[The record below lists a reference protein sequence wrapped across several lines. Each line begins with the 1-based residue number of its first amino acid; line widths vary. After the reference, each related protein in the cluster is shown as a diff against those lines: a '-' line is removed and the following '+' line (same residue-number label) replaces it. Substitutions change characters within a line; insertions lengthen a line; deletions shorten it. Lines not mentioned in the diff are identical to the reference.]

1 MNDTAPALAKKSGD
15 DSYRDISLRN
25 VSPRDLTFRKISWAV
40 LILLTLYVCY
50 FSHLEAFGFIGPDE
64 PRYTWI
70 ARDMAESGDWVTPR
84 LYAKPWFEKPV
95 LYYWSAALC
104 FKLFGV
110 NEASARLPS
119 AVCALL
125 ATLALAWLTLRVGG
139 WQMAR
144 WVLLLVPS
152 TVGMIGFSHAAAPD
166 MPFSAMLSVAMV
178 CAAVVL
184 DLVPKNFLKKNPAD
198 ESITGN
204 FRDTSELQTG
214 TVGRIPPNEVPGEE
228 AREDRSVFRQTKKTI
243 YLSLALFG
251 FFLGVAVLAK
261 GPAAL
266 ILAGGATL
274 LWAAFTKRWRE
285 TLRLFHPIAVS
296 TFFLTCLPWY
306 VLCARRNPDFFRVF
320 IIEHNFKRYLTPE
333 FQHIQP
339 FWYYLPITMVAL
351 LPWIFW
357 LTWLASGKRRE
368 DESRHQRSQMLFL
381 AAWGVFPILFF
392 SLSKSKLPGYILPAV
407 FPLGFLISL
416 AVARA
421 LKSRQV
427 FGRYV
432 LGLTGA
438 LLFVS
443 PGWIFFSKAH
453 VRGPLVSLYVL
464 VAAVG
469 GLIVIGAALLR
480 QTRAG
485 LILSVVLVL
494 FLLNLVYV
502 SLSKLDAQLS
512 ARSCAKL
519 IGVER
524 AANTYSFKLQRSWQY
539 QLNFYLHREIVEW
552 SPSIAGEA
560 MVVTSEKNLEELKQS
575 AQIIAVI
582 SEQSTQAEVVVVR
595 PTLLTRPIL

>member
-1 MNDTAPALAKKSGD
+1 MNDTAPALAKKFGD
-15 DSYRDISLRN
+15 DSYREVLSRDASIRG
-25 VSPRDLTFRKISWAV
+25 VAFRDLSFRKFSWAV

-50 FSHLEAFGFIGPDE
+50 FSHLGAFGLIGPDE
-64 PRYTWI
+64 PRYAWI

-84 LYAKPWFEKPV
+84 LYGKPWFEKPV
-95 LYYWSAALC
+95 FYYWSAALC

-125 ATLALAWLTLRVGG
+125 ATLALAWLALRLGG

-144 WVLLLVPS
+144 WVLLLLPS
-152 TVGMIGFSHAAAPD
+152 TVGMIGFSHAAATD
-166 MPFSAMLSVAMV
+166 MPFSAMLSIAMV
-178 CAAVVL
+178 CVAVVV
-184 DLVPKNFLKKNPAD
+184 DVVPA
-198 ESITGN
+198 G
-204 FRDTSELQTG
+204 ELPDAE
-214 TVGRIPPNEVPGEE
+214 R
-228 AREDRSVFRQTKKTI
+228 REHPSVVRQTQKTI

-251 FFLGVAVLAK
+251 FFLGVAALAK

-274 LWAAFTKRWRE
+274 LWAASSRGWRDV
-285 TLRLFHPIAVS
+285 LRLIHPIAIG

-306 VLCARRNPDFFRVF
+306 VLCARRNPDFFRIF

-339 FWYYLPITMVAL
+339 FWYYLPITIIAL
-351 LPWIFW
+351 LPWLFW
-357 LTWLASGKRRE
+357 LAWFAFREPGKSESGT
-368 DESRHQRSQMLFL
+368 QRSQIFFL

-407 FPLGFLISL
+407 LPLGFLISL
-416 AVARA
+416 AVTRA
-421 LKSRQV
+421 LKSRHA
-427 FGRYV
+427 FGRFV
-432 LGLTGA
+432 LGLIGA
-438 LLFVS
+438 LLLVS

-453 VRGPLVSLYVL
+453 VRGPLVSLYVI
-464 VAAVG
+464 VTAVG

-485 LILSVVLVL
+485 LTFCVVLILS
-494 FLLNLVYV
+494 LLNLVYV

-512 ARSCAKL
+512 ARSCARQ

-539 QLNFYLHREIVEW
+539 QLNFYLRREIPEW
-552 SPSIAGEA
+552 SVNVGGEA
-560 MVVTSEKNLEELKQS
+560 VVVTGAKNLDELGKS
-575 AQIIAVI
+575 AQIITVV
-582 SEQSTQAEVVVVR
+582 SEQSPEAEVVVVR
-595 PTLLTRPIL
+595 PRF